1 MNTGADAADQIV
13 RMTLNGVEVAAKIT
27 GTGAKELA
35 VLLYAILKDQKK
47 TAGKTRLTNMLKS
60 GKELRVFSVKDADL
74 EKFCKE
80 AKKYGVLYC
89 VLKDKDSKDG
99 LTDIMVRA
107 EDASKINR
115 IFERFKLAT
124 VDIGQIQQELER
136 VRNQQEAAMHPTDF
150 RTADGAKQLVD
161 AMLQPAP
168 EPEERP
174 VGNPTTGRVE
184 KATPSEPLSGTKKPP
199 AAEPVVGSDPFPRT
213 SVRKELNRIKD
224 QQRQRPP
231 AKTGP
236 DRKNPV
242 QNRPVHREMPPRVR
256 HKKER

>member
-1 MNTGADAADQIV
+1 
-13 RMTLNGVEVAAKIT
+13 
-27 GTGAKELA
+27 
-35 VLLYAILKDQKK
+35 
-47 TAGKTRLTNMLKS
+47 
-60 GKELRVFSVKDADL
+60 
-74 EKFCKE
+74 
-80 AKKYGVLYC
+80 
-89 VLKDKDSKDG
+89 
-99 LTDIMVRA
+99 
-107 EDASKINR
+107 
-115 IFERFKLAT
+115 
-124 VDIGQIQQELER
+124 
-136 VRNQQEAAMHPTDF
+136 MHPTDF

-174 VGNPTTGRVE
+174 TGNPTTGPVE

-199 AAEPVVGSDPFPRT
+199 AAEPVVGSDPFPRN

-236 DRKNPV
+236 DRKNPA
-242 QNRPVHREMPPRVR
+242 QSRPVHREMPPRVR

>member
-47 TAGKTRLTNMLKS
+47 TAGKTRLTSMLKS
-60 GKELRVFSVKDADL
+60 GKELRVFAVKTEDL

-115 IFERFKLAT
+115 IFERFRLET

-136 VRNQQEAAMHPTDF
+136 VRAQQEAAMHPLDF
-150 RTADGAKQLVD
+150 RTPEGAKQLVD
-161 AMLQPAP
+161 TLLQPAP

-174 VGNPTTGRVE
+174 PANPTTGPVE
-184 KATPSEPLSGTKKPP
+184 KATPSEPLSGSRKQP
-199 AAEPVVGSDPFPRT
+199 AAEPAVGADPFPRE
-213 SVRKELNRIKD
+213 SVRKELNRIKA
-224 QQRQRPP
+224 QQRHRPP

-242 QNRPVHREMPPRVR
+242 QNQPVHREMPPRVK

>member
-35 VLLYAILKDQKK
+35 VLLYAVLNDQTK

-60 GKELRVFSVKDADL
+60 GKELRVFAVKNDDL

-89 VLKDKDSKDG
+89 VLTDKNSKDG

-136 VRNQQEAAMHPTDF
+136 VRSQQEAAMNPIDF
-150 RTADGAKQLVD
+150 RSSEGARQLVET
-161 AMLQPAP
+161 MLQTAP
-168 EPEERP
+168 EPDKAAAE
-174 VGNPTTGRVE
+174 NPTPGPE
-184 KATPSEPLSGTKKPP
+184 GSAHPSEPSSVTRKPP
-199 AAEPVVGSDPFPRT
+199 AAEPEVGTDPFPRT
-213 SVRKELNRIKD
+213 SIREELNRIKE
-224 QQRQRPP
+224 QQRHRPP

-236 DRKNPV
+236 DRKTPV
-242 QNRPVHREMPPRVR
+242 QSRPLHREMPPRVR